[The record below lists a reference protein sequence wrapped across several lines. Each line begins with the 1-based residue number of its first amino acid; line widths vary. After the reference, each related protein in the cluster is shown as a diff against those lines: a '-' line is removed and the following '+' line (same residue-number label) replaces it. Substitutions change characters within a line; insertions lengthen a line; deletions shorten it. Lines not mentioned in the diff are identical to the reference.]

1 MFMVLNINKKN
12 KRKKYI
18 YKYNQ
23 IFGKWIYITEIIWRN
38 KIYYDELLYHPFFNT
53 KKKKSIPNMFIFL

>member
-1 MFMVLNINKKN
+1 MVLNINKKN

-23 IFGKWIYITEIIWRN
+23 IQSNIWKMN
-38 KIYYDELLYHPFFNT
+38 IYY
-53 KKKKSIPNMFIFL
+53 